1 MKRHDCRAQIENS
14 IQFRNWLNSTKT
26 DRNGLKNGP
35 KDCGI
40 EFSRFKSRAQKWAW
54 S

>member
-26 DRNGLKNGP
+26 DRNGLK
-35 KDCGI
+35 K
-40 EFSRFKSRAQKWAW
+40 RAQGLWNRVFAI
-54 S
+54 